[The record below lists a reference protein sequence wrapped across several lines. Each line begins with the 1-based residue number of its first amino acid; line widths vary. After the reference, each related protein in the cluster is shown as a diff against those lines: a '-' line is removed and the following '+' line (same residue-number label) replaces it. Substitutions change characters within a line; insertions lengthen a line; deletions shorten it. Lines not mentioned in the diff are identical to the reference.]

1 MPKQPKCSQVEK
13 RSGKTCHLLARR
25 HTAPAVLLSRATPL
39 DFKARPPPDL
49 HVRPALLPP
58 GWSKHTHSPRD
69 LPVFLSRLT
78 HHAVPVVSPVPVEV
92 GQVTVLVPPGTAVG
106 QSAVTQGNV
115 IIQVNSGPGTAL
127 VIRHSIACRTR
138 TNACVCV
145 CGLLHV
151 CLSWNKL
158 FLFVFFGC
166 FFSSLFPSLFSTMC
180 KAALQLYPQYIQAH
194 VFFGCSLFTPSSS
207 NSFVSLWQRKSNK
220 MPNIEQSIARC
231 TL

>member
-1 MPKQPKCSQVEK
+1 M
-13 RSGKTCHLLARR
+13 
-25 HTAPAVLLSRATPL
+25 
-39 DFKARPPPDL
+39 FNRPFFLRVGPN
-49 HVRPALLPP
+49 
-58 GWSKHTHSPRD
+58 THSPRD
-69 LPVFLSRLT
+69 PPVFLSRLT

-138 TNACVCV
+138 TNTSVCV

-158 FLFVFFGC
+158 FQFFFFFWL

-180 KAALQLYPQYIQAH
+180 RAALQLFPQYIQAH

-220 MPNIEQSIARC
+220 MPNIEQSIVRC

>member
-13 RSGKTCHLLARR
+13 GQEKPATCWPEGTLRLQGSFQEQLLLTSKLLHHLICMLN
-25 HTAPAVLLSRATPL
+25 
-39 DFKARPPPDL
+39 RPFFLRVGPN
-49 HVRPALLPP
+49 
-58 GWSKHTHSPRD
+58 THSPRD

-92 GQVTVLVPPGTAVG
+92 GQVTVLVPPGAAVG

-138 TNACVCV
+138 TNTCVCV

-158 FLFVFFGC
+158 F
-166 FFSSLFPSLFSTMC
+166 
-180 KAALQLYPQYIQAH
+180 
-194 VFFGCSLFTPSSS
+194 
-207 NSFVSLWQRKSNK
+207 
-220 MPNIEQSIARC
+220 
-231 TL
+231 